1 MGSRPRRQGGR
12 RYTAESFGSH
22 DLNRVAAQP
31 SDVRR
36 PEAGQQASTL
46 LCPNCHLPLSSARS
60 GVRAARARR
69 WVWLALGVLGSV
81 AAVRLGVSVFVIG
94 GQVVEEGASNPLD
107 VVLPS
112 FLVAVVAAITGWVR
126 WVSANDVR
134 GPGRRVSRLSRRSL
148 RCPNH

>member
-1 MGSRPRRQGGR
+1 M
-12 RYTAESFGSH
+12 
-22 DLNRVAAQP
+22 
-31 SDVRR
+31 
-36 PEAGQQASTL
+36 
-46 LCPNCHLPLSSARS
+46 
-60 GVRAARARR
+60 
-69 WVWLALGVLGSV
+69 